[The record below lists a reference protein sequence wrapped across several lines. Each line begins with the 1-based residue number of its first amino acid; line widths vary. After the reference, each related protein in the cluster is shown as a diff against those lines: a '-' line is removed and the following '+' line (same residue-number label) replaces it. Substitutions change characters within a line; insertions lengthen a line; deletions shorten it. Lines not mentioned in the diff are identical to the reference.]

1 MNGPDQRGDKRQPA
15 ASAFV
20 NLPPAQEFVR
30 QKKQRQRRAD
40 LEKNAAEMIARRLEN
55 KRGVIR
61 QVSQALNR
69 AVEIGRRRVD
79 KKKMLERLGNE
90 LPAANQRIAQNQ
102 RGIVPDEII
111 SQRRR
116 VGRENRES
124 EAER

>member
-1 MNGPDQRGDKRQPA
+1 
-15 ASAFV
+15 
-20 NLPPAQEFVR
+20 
-30 QKKQRQRRAD
+30 
-40 LEKNAAEMIARRLEN
+40 MIARRLEN

-102 RGIVPDEII
+102 RGIVPDEIV
-111 SQRRR
+111 SQRRG